1 MRIGVT
7 QVTSTSVICRH
18 SEPMHRGDMEQ
29 DAPEPDQVFGNQD
42 DARSWD
48 SAMLLEIVL
57 ITALVLIAAHEGISA
72 IFTAVMQ

>member
-1 MRIGVT
+1 
-7 QVTSTSVICRH
+7 
-18 SEPMHRGDMEQ
+18 MEQ